1 MYYCTCSKNMKVITL
16 PSRRRPLEI
25 HSNTRRKASPGPRGC
40 WLLLMAFSTNSSNA
54 YENKQASYQQQIHLV
69 QLETFPDDLQAKAF
83 SGTKHHLLYT

>member
-1 MYYCTCSKNMKVITL
+1 
-16 PSRRRPLEI
+16 
-25 HSNTRRKASPGPRGC
+25 
-40 WLLLMAFSTNSSNA
+40 MAFSTNSSNA